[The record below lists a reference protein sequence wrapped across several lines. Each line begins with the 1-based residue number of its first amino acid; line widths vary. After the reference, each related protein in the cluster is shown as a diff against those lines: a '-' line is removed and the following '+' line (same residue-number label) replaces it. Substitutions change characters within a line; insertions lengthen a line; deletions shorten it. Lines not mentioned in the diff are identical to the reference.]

1 MISVFTPLS
10 ASGNAYVREAYLS
23 LLAQTHT
30 DWEWLLLPNN
40 GGEREAVPRDPR
52 IRFLDHRGEHGI
64 GALKRRCCEEARG
77 DVFLE
82 LDHDDVLRG
91 DALQKVRDAVDGG
104 AGFVFSDFCEFSG
117 DEMLGYSSNTYN
129 ARFGW
134 ESYEVIFRG
143 TRVRAMRAP
152 EATPQNMRR
161 VEWAPNHVRAWS
173 RDAYARAGGHDPSLE
188 VADDHDLIIR
198 TYLSGAKMAHI
209 PECLYFYRV
218 HTAQATNGRNKN
230 ALIQELDWK
239 VYEARLEE
247 IALKFARDAGLAAVD
262 LCGGINTRPGFV
274 PVDLSLGHDLNH
286 RWPFGDSTVGVIR
299 AHDAIEHLRDKVLT
313 MNEAHRVLAPG
324 GFFISMTPSTDG
336 RGAFQDPTHVS
347 FWNENS
353 FWYYTRAELQKF
365 VPAITAR
372 FQTSRLRSIFP
383 SDWHRQNAIPY
394 AEAHL
399 IALKPGYQPMGE
411 IGFQK
416 EGA

>member
-10 ASGNAYVREAYLS
+10 ATGNPYVREAYMS
-23 LLAQTHT
+23 LLSQSDV
-30 DWEWLLLPNN
+30 DWEWLVLPNN
-40 GGEREAVPRDPR
+40 GGELPPLNDRR
-52 IRFLDHRGEHGI
+52 IRVLEHRGEIGI

-77 DVFLE
+77 DIFLE
-82 LDHDDVLRG
+82 LDHDDVLRD
-91 DALQKVRDAVDGG
+91 DALALIHAAVDDG

-117 DEMLGYSSNTYN
+117 DERSGYASNTYN

-134 ESYEVIFRG
+134 ESYDVVFRG
-143 TRVRAMRAP
+143 TKLRAMRAP
-152 EATPQNMRR
+152 DATPQNMRR

-173 RDAYARAGGHDPSLE
+173 REAYRRAGGHDGSLE
-188 VADDHDLIIR
+188 VADDHDLVLR
-198 TYLSGAKMAHI
+198 TYLSGAKMVHV

-239 VYEARLEE
+239 VYEHRFEE
-247 IALKFARDAGLAAVD
+247 LALKFARDAGLEAID
-262 LCGGINTRPGFV
+262 LCGGINPRAGFRPL
-274 PVDLSLGHDLNH
+274 DISLGHDLNGT
-286 RWPFGDSTVGVIR
+286 WPLRDSSVGVIR
-299 AHDAIEHLRDKVLT
+299 ACDAIEHLSDKIHT

-347 FWNENS
+347 YWNENS
-353 FWYYTRAELQKF
+353 FWYYTRAELQKY
-365 VPAITAR
+365 VPAISAR

-394 AEAHL
+394 VEAQL
-399 IALKPGYQPMGE
+399 IALKPGYRPMGE
-411 IGFQK
+411 VGFSFS
-416 EGA
+416 EGK